1 MISYNTLIVLM
12 GTGLLGACSGM
23 VGSFAVLR
31 RRSLVGDALAHAALP
46 GICLA
51 FMLLGERNLPAML
64 TGAFVSGVLGVMII
78 VTLSRWTRIKE
89 DASIGI
95 VLSVFFGAGIV
106 LSRVVQNLTTT
117 GSKAGLDSYILGKTA
132 GMIAQDVYLIAGVS
146 GVCLVVLLMLYK
158 EFKLVAFDPEFAV
171 AQGWPA
177 YPLDLF
183 LMVLIALTVVI
194 GLPAV
199 GVVLMAAMLILPG
212 ATARFWTERLGT
224 MLVLSTVLGLATGVL
239 GTMFSARFSEMPAGP
254 IIVLVGT
261 ALFLFSLLLAPRRGA
276 VARALEHLRVRRKT
290 EHDVLLRTVF
300 DALEPRLPEARSFDP
315 AELQGQRSWSPS
327 HWRRVLDRARGEG
340 LVQPEPAGAFRLTD
354 EGLGQA
360 AHVALE
366 YRLWELLLGDR
377 TDLAGELMHPSVS
390 SPTAELPPDV
400 IRELENRLVIEG
412 RWPQTLPPPSTL
424 NPQPS
429 TPAP

>member
-1 MISYNTLIVLM
+1 MISYNTLIVLL
-12 GTGLLGACSGM
+12 GTGLLGACSGL

-46 GICLA
+46 GICLS

-64 TGAFVSGVLGVMII
+64 TGALVSGILGVMI
-78 VTLSRWTRIKE
+78 VATLTRWTRIKE
-89 DASIGI
+89 DAAIGI

-146 GVCLVVLLMLYK
+146 GVCLLVLLLLYK
-158 EFKLVAFDPEFAV
+158 EFKLVAFDPAFAI

-224 MLVLSTVLGLATGVL
+224 MLVLATVLGLATGTL
-239 GTMFSARFSEMPAGP
+239 GTLFSARFSDMPAGP
-254 IIVLVGT
+254 LIVLVGT
-261 ALFLFSLLLAPRRGA
+261 ALFLISLLLAPRRGA
-276 VARALEHLRVRRKT
+276 VARIVEHLRVRQKT

-300 DALEPRLPEARSFDP
+300 DALEPRLPGNRSFDP
-315 AELQGQRSWSPS
+315 AELAAQRSWSPL
-327 HWRRVLDRARGEG
+327 HWRRVLGRAKNAA
-340 LVQPEPAGAFRLTD
+340 LVEPEPAGRFRLTD
-354 EGLGQA
+354 EGLRQA
-360 AHVALE
+360 AHVACQ
-366 YRLWELLLGDR
+366 YRLWELLLADR
-377 TDLAGELMHPSVS
+377 SELVEELMHPSVA
-390 SPTAELPPDV
+390 SPTAQLSPDV
-400 IRELENRLVIEG
+400 LHELENRLVLEG
-412 RWPQTLPPPSTL
+412 RWPQTLQPPATL
-424 NPQPS
+424 NPQLA
-429 TPAP
+429 TAR